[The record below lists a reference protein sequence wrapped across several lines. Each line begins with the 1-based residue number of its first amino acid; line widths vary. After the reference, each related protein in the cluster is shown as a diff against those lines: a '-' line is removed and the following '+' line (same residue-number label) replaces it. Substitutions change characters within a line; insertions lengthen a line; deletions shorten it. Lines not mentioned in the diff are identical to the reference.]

1 MTRSKGTNEVV
12 EKHRGLKKSLLL
24 PEVPDSKVVV
34 YKKEV
39 IEILD
44 DDDEYSDDEEVL
56 DLMEKAYDNVWYLD
70 GYVSLDLFRK
80 ITSVFA

>member
-1 MTRSKGTNEVV
+1 MKNWRNHLTRSKGTNEVV

-56 DLMEKAYDNVWYLD
+56 DLMEKAYDNV
-70 GYVSLDLFRK
+70 
-80 ITSVFA
+80 

>member
-24 PEVPDSKVVV
+24 PEVPDLKVVV

-56 DLMEKAYDNVWYLD
+56 DLMEKAYDNV
-70 GYVSLDLFRK
+70 
-80 ITSVFA
+80 

>member
-1 MTRSKGTNEVV
+1 M

-39 IEILD
+39 IKILD

-56 DLMEKAYDNVWYLD
+56 DLMEKAYDNV
-70 GYVSLDLFRK
+70 
-80 ITSVFA
+80 